1 MATEARAFP
10 AFRLDRNELA
20 GAFGGIGTDLPLLI
34 GMTVAAGLKGAG
46 VLIMFGVMQLV
57 TGAIYRMPMPVQPLK
72 AMAAIVIAERL
83 SGETLF
89 GAGLAIG
96 VVMLVLAVTGLVD
109 WCARVVPRCVVRGIQ
124 FGLGTQLVLLA
135 LREYVPAGGVAGYWL
150 AAGAFGVMLALVG
163 NRRYPAAVLV
173 ILLGLAYAVLRGD
186 LASNSFVWGFS
197 LPSLHVPRWADIVTG
212 FFVLALPQMPLSL
225 GNSILATSQ
234 VSADLFPQRPV
245 GVRKLAFTYSFMNLV
260 NPFFGGVPT
269 CHGAG
274 GMAGHYVLGGRTG
287 ATVIIAGAA
296 YVGAGLLLGDG
307 FSGVAAAFPM
317 PVLGVL
323 LLFEGLTMT
332 LLVRDVAGSGR
343 EFPIALLVGLIAC
356 GLPYGYVIGMV
367 LGTGLDYLSRGR
379 FAGLSLTQ
387 GRFLREPRDR

>member
-1 MATEARAFP
+1 MATEARIFP

-34 GMTVAAGLKGAG
+34 GMTVAADLRGAG
-46 VLIMFGVMQLV
+46 VLIMFGVMQV
-57 TGAIYRMPMPVQPLK
+57 VMGAVYRMPMPVQPLK
-72 AMAAIVIAERL
+72 AMAAIVIAQRL

-96 VVMLVLAVTGLVD
+96 VVMLALAATGLVD

-135 LREYVPAGGVAGYWL
+135 LREYVPAGGIAGYWL
-150 AAGAFGVMLALVG
+150 AAAAFGIMLALVG
-163 NRRYPAAVLV
+163 NRRYPAAVFV
-173 ILLGLAYAVLRGD
+173 ILLGLAYAIVR
-186 LASNSFVWGFS
+186 LAPESGALAWGLS
-197 LPSLHVPRWADIVTG
+197 LPSLHAPRWADIVTG
-212 FFVLALPQMPLSL
+212 FLVLAVPQIPLSL
-225 GNSILATSQ
+225 GNSILATRQ
-234 VSADLFPQRPV
+234 VAADLFPHRPL
-245 GVRKLAFTYSFMNLV
+245 GARKLAFTYSFMNLV

-274 GMAGHYVLGGRTG
+274 GMAGHYILGGRTG
-287 ATVIIAGAA
+287 ASVIIAGAA

-323 LLFEGLTMT
+323 LLFEGLAMT
-332 LLVRDVAGSGR
+332 LLVRDVTGSAR

-356 GLPYGYVIGMV
+356 GMPYGYVTGIV
-367 LGTGLDYLSRGR
+367 LGTGLYYLSRGR
-379 FAGLSLTQ
+379 LAGLSLMQ
-387 GRFLREPRDR
+387 GQILREPRER